1 MVLAVAFSGRALA
14 FHSGGVGEC
23 EGCHTMH
30 NSFEGSALE
39 LEGTGGLIGTAI
51 GLQQFQAGPYLLKGS
66 DQSSAC
72 LNCHQGDRGTNSSSY
87 HVATPDASMPQG
99 TPPNNYTPGGDFGW
113 LKKTWTWVRDDGN
126 PASPSKAER
135 HGHNIIAADYGFVQ
149 DSTLAAAPG
158 GDQFQYPSAALHC
171 SSCHDPHG
179 RYRLQADNGVFST
192 GGKPI
197 YTSSSYGSTATTWGA
212 VGAYRLLGGI
222 GYQPK
227 SLPGSYAFA
236 YAPMIAVAP
245 SDYNRPETQGTDQ
258 VIVAYGLRSAFF
270 CANCHPMMHAGT
282 PNALFVHTVDAAM
295 FSDVLNTYNA
305 YKKSGD
311 LTNTDPTK
319 SYLSLVPFQ
328 RDGTFSIN
336 TLRNNFVGKT
346 TGPGSGDRVTCLS
359 CHRAHA
365 SGFDSMTRFGL
376 ANEFI
381 TVADS
386 NGNPIWPDPAVN
398 PAQAVGR
405 TVAETQAAYYGRP
418 ATVFAPYQRAL
429 CNKCHGKD

>member
-1 MVLAVAFSGRALA
+1 
-14 FHSGGVGEC
+14 
-23 EGCHTMH
+23 MH

-39 LEGTGGLIGTAI
+39 LEGTGGLIGAAI

-72 LNCHQGDRGTNSSSY
+72 LNCHQGDRGANASSY

-135 HGHNIIAADYGFVQ
+135 HGHNVIAADYGFAQ
-149 DSTLAAAPG
+149 DSTLAVAPG
-158 GDQFQYPSAALHC
+158 GDQFHYPSAALHC

-179 RYRLQADNGVFST
+179 RYRLLADDGTFVT
-192 GGKPI
+192 AGKPI

-212 VGAYRLLGGI
+212 VGAYRLLGGV
-222 GYQPK
+222 GYRPK
-227 SLPGSYAFA
+227 SLVGNYAF
-236 YAPMIAVAP
+236 PFSPPIAVAP
-245 SDYNRPETQGTDQ
+245 RDYNRPETQGTDQ
-258 VIVAYGLRSAFF
+258 VIVAYGRSSAWF
-270 CANCHPMMHAGT
+270 CANCHPMMDEAYKG
-282 PNALFVHTVDAAM
+282 AMEVHRVDKPLGKD
-295 FSDVLNTYNA
+295 FYKIYNA
-305 YKKSGD
+305 YRKSGD
-311 LTNTDPTK
+311 MTNTDATR

-328 RDGTFSIN
+328 HGDVYSVAA
-336 TLRNNFVGKT
+336 LAALVGKT
-346 TGPGSGDRVTCLS
+346 DGPVATDRVTCLS

-365 SGFDSMTRFGL
+365 SGFDNMTRFGL
-376 ANEFI
+376 ANEFM